1 MALKVLDNLRVN
13 PQISAPY
20 LGENLEARLAIR
32 TTPMLQSG
40 RPRHEQI
47 SDWLREQIE
56 KGLFHVDDQLPSEN
70 QLGQQFDVSRIT
82 VRRALQTLESE
93 GLIYRRQGLGAF
105 VKDARLLQ
113 GMVKLTDF
121 VEDMAQ
127 AGLVAS
133 SRVVHF
139 DHVEP
144 PGFVQVALNVE
155 PHVRVCQLDRLRL
168 GDDLPIAFDQ
178 TWLPVFYGQLLQG
191 YDLEH
196 ETIYRILEEDYQVPV
211 LRGRYRLDAVNA
223 DELIADHL
231 GVPVGRAV
239 FLIERLSMTT
249 GDKPIYIQR
258 RYYRTDRVT
267 YEIEVARKG
276 GSPHGSGMP
285 LREFAPVFRNA
296 G

>member
-1 MALKVLDNLRVN
+1 
-13 PQISAPY
+13 
-20 LGENLEARLAIR
+20 
-32 TTPMLQSG
+32 MLQSG

-47 SDWLREQIE
+47 SDWLRQQIE
-56 KGLFHVDDQLPSEN
+56 KGEFGVDDQLPSEN

-127 AGLVAS
+127 AGLEAS

-139 DHVEP
+139 DQVEP

-155 PHVRVCQLDRLRL
+155 PRVKVCRLDRLRL

-178 TWLPVFYGQLLQG
+178 TWLPVFYGQLLHG
-191 YDLEH
+191 YDLQH
-196 ETIYRILEEDYQVPV
+196 ETIYRILEEDYEVPV

-223 DELIADHL
+223 DEIVAGQL

-249 GDKPIYIQR
+249 GDKPVYVQR

-267 YEIEVARKG
+267 YEIEVARRG
-276 GSPHGSGMP
+276 GAARGSGMP
-285 LREFAPVFRNA
+285 LREFAPVFRSSQ
-296 G
+296 